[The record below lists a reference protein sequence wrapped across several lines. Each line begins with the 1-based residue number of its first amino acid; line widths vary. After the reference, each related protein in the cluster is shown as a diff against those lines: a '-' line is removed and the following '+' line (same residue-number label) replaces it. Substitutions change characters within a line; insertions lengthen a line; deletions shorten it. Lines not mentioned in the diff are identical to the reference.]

1 MTVKAK
7 IIAINQLLSDIYQQ
21 QMRLSYLFAEMDF
34 TLWFRLK
41 IIIRKQFSQLK
52 IAELSN

>member
-21 QMRLSYLFAEMDF
+21 QMRLSYLLGDRRFLPNVLFCSLAVLDE
-34 TLWFRLK
+34 
-41 IIIRKQFSQLK
+41 
-52 IAELSN
+52 NVG